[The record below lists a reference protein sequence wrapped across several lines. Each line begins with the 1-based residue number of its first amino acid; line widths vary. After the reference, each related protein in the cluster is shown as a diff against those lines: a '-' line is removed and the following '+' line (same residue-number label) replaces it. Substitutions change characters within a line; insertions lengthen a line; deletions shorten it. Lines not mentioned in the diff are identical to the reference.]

1 MKTKQA
7 LLLLFASLSALTATA
22 QDFKCEDNF
31 KILEDKVI
39 AKSYDDAVTLLPA
52 LRKSCPKFSDKLY
65 VYGETILKYKAE
77 AARKPEDQKLFNQ
90 SLADLYAEQEKN
102 FPNTGGNVKKA
113 VLLHEQ
119 KLATDDEVYKLL
131 DASFAANP
139 QGFTDYNAIELYF
152 NLYVKKYEAGDKG
165 ITQDEFIQKYS
176 NIAGQVAFSKNY
188 IAQRSDEL
196 LKKQKTETL
205 EPAESLFIKEAATK
219 QKSLEAV
226 GENISN
232 KAAKYFNCDK
242 LDAFYSGSYEKNK
255 NNIAWLQAMVT
266 ALYENKCQKS
276 ETLYNG
282 AVVLHKNK
290 PTYNTAYMLGNLSLR
305 KNDRKAAVV
314 YFNQAADLQQDDV
327 KKAETYSAIASV
339 YRNLDKAEAKK
350 YALKAAELNPKSG
363 KAYLFLAELY
373 MSASK
378 ECNLSNFDKKA
389 LTWLAIETAKKAEVA
404 EPRYKTTVAALINKN
419 YSKALPTAA
428 ELKASGKKKGDKITY
443 GCWINETLTIPAL

>member
-39 AKSYDDAVTLLPA
+39 AKSYDDAVVLLPA

-188 IAQRSDEL
+188 IAQKSDEL

-205 EPAESLFIKEAATK
+205 EPAESLFIKEAATT

-255 NNIAWLQAMVT
+255 NNIAWLQAMVRHCT
-266 ALYENKCQKS
+266 ITNAKNQKRYIPVPWRFIK
-276 ETLYNG
+276 TKQRTVQRICWAIY
-282 AVVLHKNK
+282 
-290 PTYNTAYMLGNLSLR
+290 R
-305 KNDRKAAVV
+305 C
-314 YFNQAADLQQDDV
+314 V
-327 KKAETYSAIASV
+327 KMI
-339 YRNLDKAEAKK
+339 
-350 YALKAAELNPKSG
+350 G
-363 KAYLFLAELY
+363 KARLCILTRLPICSRTMLKKPKPIVLLLQFTEILIRPKLKS
-373 MSASK
+373 MRLRR
-378 ECNLSNFDKKA
+378 LS
-389 LTWLAIETAKKAEVA
+389 
-404 EPRYKTTVAALINKN
+404 
-419 YSKALPTAA
+419 
-428 ELKASGKKKGDKITY
+428 
-443 GCWINETLTIPAL
+443 